1 VELAERGLKFAPSG
15 GGLNLVD
22 ATTDKALAKSSQVGP
37 AYMAL
42 VRRFGTGFPGHPQPG
57 IAAQALARP

>member
-1 VELAERGLKFAPSG
+1 MPSG

-22 ATTDKALAKSSQVGP
+22 AETGAPLAKSSQVGP